1 MIDIEHEPDRAQLES
16 RGVFDWPVWEKEV
29 SRFDWTYD
37 ATESCYILA
46 GEVTVTPVGGEPLRI
61 VAGDFVT
68 FPADMSCVWDITVPV
83 RKHYQF
89 G

>member
-1 MIDIEHEPDRAQLES
+1 MIEIEHEADRGWLES
-16 RGVFDWPVWEKEV
+16 RGVFDWPIWEKEV

-37 ATESCYILA
+37 SAESCYILA
-46 GEVTVTPVGGEPLRI
+46 GEVTVTPGGGEPVHI

-68 FPADMSCVWDITVPV
+68 FPAGMRCVWDITAPI